1 MTVLFFKRFIFKLF
15 ESTPCNTCNS
25 VAIYVSDLKC
35 CMFIWFICMGKV
47 VPACQISAGS
57 NAKHANN
64 KALNCVHGYRP
75 LYDPPDIFLPREFL
89 SCMYPVWRRMQDT
102 DLRHLLKW
110 DTDLQKSSDFL
121 LNPIC
126 M

>member
-15 ESTPCNTCNS
+15 EHNTCNS

-35 CMFIWFICMGKV
+35 CMFICMGKV

-64 KALNCVHGYRP
+64 KALNCVHGY
-75 LYDPPDIFLPREFL
+75 DPPAIFFAQRVSLLYVSCLAANAGYRFTTFTKVGYRFTKVVRL
-89 SCMYPVWRRMQDT
+89 SSESHLYVIFDCMY
-102 DLRHLLKW
+102 
-110 DTDLQKSSDFL
+110 
-121 LNPIC
+121 
-126 M
+126 